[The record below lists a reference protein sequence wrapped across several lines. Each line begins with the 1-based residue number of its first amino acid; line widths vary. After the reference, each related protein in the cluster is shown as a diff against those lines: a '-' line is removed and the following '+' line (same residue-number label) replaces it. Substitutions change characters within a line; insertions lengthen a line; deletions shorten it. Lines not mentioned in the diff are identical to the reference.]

1 MTMNQW
7 TQAAKAIAGIAFG
20 DPETRAKQDQLD
32 LEKQKVDIQN
42 KQYMLEQALNPAK
55 ISQAEAAAA
64 YNNAQAKTEATA
76 LLLKQMELEGWN
88 NLKNR
93 RDGFGNP
100 PVPSAPVM
108 PEFNPYNVG
117 PQGQGNNPAMVM
129 SYDQIKP
136 LDLGS
141 GSIEDVTVPKGPAPP
156 TVPMNI
162 ESMGAQAPTNNFD
175 DLIANLTA
183 PPPAQAPTSMLT
195 PDVVDLLMS
204 KSLSG
209 QNIGDYLLAQ
219 EAFNANQG
227 VTDPNKRIMNAA
239 AGRGTF
245 VSPDQV
251 TAQAMGSTLP
261 TARLSELGVQN
272 MGTADIKNFRET
284 QANPDFA
291 TFLAQQNAGQEIEFN
306 PDGTIKRIGKG
317 GKAPKTTEAQS
328 KANSIGSSM
337 IPGLDVLGG
346 ELNKPNGGLSS
357 AGAAIYTI
365 LPDNFM
371 VADLMQRAQA
381 LPDNDRLTM
390 VAANSALNY
399 MYDMTGAARN
409 ESEDK
414 RAMTNIPLASDP
426 PKLRLL
432 KKQVWASVAE
442 GIAAKGNDPRVA
454 EELRKVTNSMFGPG
468 EQSYG
473 TAATDPTGLTNQPTG
488 PRQVEMED
496 ANGNKALVE
505 IAPDGSRKIIKE
517 LP

>member
-7 TQAAKAIAGIAFG
+7 TDSAKAIAGVFFG
-20 DPETRAKQDQLD
+20 NPEMRAKQEQLD

-64 YNNAQAKTEATA
+64 YNNAQAKTEATT

-162 ESMGAQAPTNNFD
+162 ESIGAQAPTNNFD

-209 QNIGDYLLAQ
+209 QNIGDFLLAQ
-219 EAFNANQG
+219 EAFNANRG
-227 VTDPNKRIMNAA
+227 VTDPNKRILNAA

-245 VSPDQV
+245 ASPDQV

-261 TARLSELGVQN
+261 TARLSELGVQS
-272 MGTADIKNFRET
+272 MGTANMKDYEKTLEDPNYG
-284 QANPDFA
+284 N
-291 TFLAQQNAGQEIEFN
+291 FLANQNAGTETTISYDA
-306 PDGTIKRIGKG
+306 DGKPIVTMGKG
-317 GKAPKTTEAQS
+317 GKPPTEAQGKYS
-328 KANSIGSSM
+328 IAANQLARPIKYLESIGDFVPHDKDYYIAKTILDKPLTAPTAVRNMSPEAQRYFQAMKPIVAQSIFLQSGQAATEAEVM
-337 IPGLDVLGG
+337 RKTLELTAVPGEDVEVTRMKRLAKQDLFDTVKGLGAPALPG
-346 ELNKPNGGLSS
+346 TPLGA
-357 AGAAIYTI
+357 AGAVIS
-365 LPDNFM
+365 P
-371 VADLMQRAQA
+371 
-381 LPDNDRLTM
+381 
-390 VAANSALNY
+390 
-399 MYDMTGAARN
+399 
-409 ESEDK
+409 SE
-414 RAMTNIPLASDP
+414 
-426 PKLRLL
+426 
-432 KKQVWASVAE
+432 V
-442 GIAAKGNDPRVA
+442 
-454 EELRKVTNSMFGPG
+454 
-468 EQSYG
+468 
-473 TAATDPTGLTNQPTG
+473 TDPTGIVDQPAAPEITATG
-488 PRQVEMED
+488 PKGE
-496 ANGNKALVE
+496 
-505 IAPDGSRKIIKE
+505 KIILRNGQWE
-517 LP
+517 PM